1 MAKTKHLKVAG
12 DKKIFV
18 LMISRVFPSYHK
30 RKDEL
35 TYFEQKIRDKNKIHT
50 IRANYEKWKRKID
63 QVRNGEAVLSIREW
77 QGVPYHSKQNYLFY
91 YNQEDAIDVS
101 KLTKDE
107 NGYLI
112 NDTIRVSEEELAKND
127 GLTLDE
133 FQEWFKVF
141 PSEPMAIIH
150 FTGFRYEN

>member
-1 MAKTKHLKVAG
+1 MV
-12 DKKIFV
+12 
-18 LMISRVFPSYHK
+18 SRVFPSYHK
-30 RKDEL
+30 NKGEL
-35 TYFEQKIRDKNKIHT
+35 TRFEQKIRNKNKIHT

-63 QVRNGEAVLSIREW
+63 QIKNGEAVLSVRGW

-91 YNQEDAIDVS
+91 YNQEDALEVS

-112 NDTIRVSEEELAKND
+112 NDIIRVSEEELAKND

>member
-1 MAKTKHLKVAG
+1 MV
-12 DKKIFV
+12 
-18 LMISRVFPSYHK
+18 SRVFPSYHK
-30 RKDEL
+30 NKGEL
-35 TYFEQKIRDKNKIHT
+35 TRFEQKIRDKNKIHT

-63 QVRNGEAVLSIREW
+63 QIKNGEAVLSIREW

-91 YNQEDAIDVS
+91 YNQEDALEVS

>member
-1 MAKTKHLKVAG
+1 MSKNKG
-12 DKKIFV
+12 KKIVV
-18 LMISRVFPSYHK
+18 LMVSRMFPSYHK
-30 RKDEL
+30 NKGEL
-35 TYFEQKIRDKNKIHT
+35 TRFEQKIRDKNKIHT

-63 QVRNGEAVLSIREW
+63 QIKNGEAVLSIREW

-91 YNQEDAIDVS
+91 YNQEDALEVS

>member
-1 MAKTKHLKVAG
+1 MV
-12 DKKIFV
+12 
-18 LMISRVFPSYHK
+18 SRVFPSYHK
-30 RKDEL
+30 NKGEL
-35 TYFEQKIRDKNKIHT
+35 TRFEQKIRDKNKIHT

-63 QVRNGEAVLSIREW
+63 QIKNGEAVLSIREW

-91 YNQEDAIDVS
+91 YNQEDALEVS

-133 FQEWFKVF
+133 FQEWFKIF

>member
-1 MAKTKHLKVAG
+1 MV
-12 DKKIFV
+12 
-18 LMISRVFPSYHK
+18 SRVFPSYHK
-30 RKDEL
+30 SKGEL
-35 TYFEQKIRDKNKIHT
+35 TRFEQKIRDKNKIHT

-63 QVRNGEAVLSIREW
+63 QIRNGEAVLSIREW

-91 YNQEDAIDVS
+91 YNQEDALEVS

-112 NDTIRVSEEELAKND
+112 NDIIRVSEEELAKND

-133 FQEWFKVF
+133 FKEWFKVF

-150 FTGFRYEN
+150 FTAFRYEN

>member
-1 MAKTKHLKVAG
+1 MV
-12 DKKIFV
+12 
-18 LMISRVFPSYHK
+18 SRVFPSYHK
-30 RKDEL
+30 NKGEL
-35 TYFEQKIRDKNKIHT
+35 TRFEQKIRDKNKIHT

-63 QVRNGEAVLSIREW
+63 QIKNGEAVLSIREW

-91 YNQEDAIDVS
+91 YNQEDALEVS
-101 KLTKDE
+101 KLTKEE

>member
-1 MAKTKHLKVAG
+1 MV
-12 DKKIFV
+12 
-18 LMISRVFPSYHK
+18 SRVFPSYHK
-30 RKDEL
+30 NKGEL
-35 TYFEQKIRDKNKIHT
+35 TRFEQKIREKNKIHT

-63 QVRNGEAVLSIREW
+63 QIRNGEAVLSIREW

-91 YNQEDAIDVS
+91 YNQEDALEVS

>member
-1 MAKTKHLKVAG
+1 MV
-12 DKKIFV
+12 
-18 LMISRVFPSYHK
+18 SRTFPSYHK
-30 RKDEL
+30 RKGEP
-35 TYFEQKIRDKNKIHT
+35 TEFERKIKEKEKHHT
-50 IRANYEKWKRKID
+50 LRANYERWKNKID
-63 QVRNGEAVLSIREW
+63 QVNRGEAVLSVREW

-91 YNQEDAIDVS
+91 YNQEDALEVS

>member
-1 MAKTKHLKVAG
+1 
-12 DKKIFV
+12 
-18 LMISRVFPSYHK
+18 MISRVFPSYHK
-30 RKDEL
+30 NKGEL
-35 TYFEQKIRDKNKIHT
+35 TRFEQKIRNKNKIHT

-63 QVRNGEAVLSIREW
+63 QIKNGEAVLSIREW

-91 YNQEDAIDVS
+91 YNQEDALDVS

-150 FTGFRYEN
+150 FSGFRYEN

>member
-1 MAKTKHLKVAG
+1 MSKNKG
-12 DKKIFV
+12 KKIVV
-18 LMISRVFPSYHK
+18 LMVSRVFPSYHK
-30 RKDEL
+30 SKGEL
-35 TYFEQKIRDKNKIHT
+35 TRFEQKIRDKNKIHT

-63 QVRNGEAVLSIREW
+63 QIRNGEAVLSIREW

-91 YNQEDAIDVS
+91 YNQEDALEVS

>member
-1 MAKTKHLKVAG
+1 MSKNKG
-12 DKKIFV
+12 KKIVV
-18 LMISRVFPSYHK
+18 LMVSRVFPSYHK
-30 RKDEL
+30 NKGEL
-35 TYFEQKIRDKNKIHT
+35 TRFEQKIREKNKIHT

-63 QVRNGEAVLSIREW
+63 QIRNGEAVLSIREW

-91 YNQEDAIDVS
+91 YNQEDALDVS

>member
-1 MAKTKHLKVAG
+1 
-12 DKKIFV
+12 
-18 LMISRVFPSYHK
+18 MISRVFPSYHK
-30 RKDEL
+30 NKGEL
-35 TYFEQKIRDKNKIHT
+35 TRFEQKIRNKNKIHT

-63 QVRNGEAVLSIREW
+63 QIKNGEAVLSIREW

-91 YNQEDAIDVS
+91 YNQEDALDVS

-112 NDTIRVSEEELAKND
+112 NDIIRVSEEELAKND

-150 FTGFRYEN
+150 FSGFRYEN

>member
-1 MAKTKHLKVAG
+1 MSKNKG
-12 DKKIFV
+12 KKIVV
-18 LMISRVFPSYHK
+18 LMVSRVFPSYHK
-30 RKDEL
+30 NKGEL
-35 TYFEQKIRDKNKIHT
+35 TRFEQKIRDKNKIHT

-63 QVRNGEAVLSIREW
+63 QIRNGEAVLSIREW

-91 YNQEDAIDVS
+91 YNQEDALEVS

>member
-1 MAKTKHLKVAG
+1 MV
-12 DKKIFV
+12 
-18 LMISRVFPSYHK
+18 SRVFPSYHK
-30 RKDEL
+30 NKGEL
-35 TYFEQKIRDKNKIHT
+35 TRFEQKIREKNKIHT

-63 QVRNGEAVLSIREW
+63 QIRNGEAVLSIREW

-91 YNQEDAIDVS
+91 YNQEDALDVS

>member
-1 MAKTKHLKVAG
+1 MV
-12 DKKIFV
+12 
-18 LMISRVFPSYHK
+18 SRVFPSYHK
-30 RKDEL
+30 SKGEL
-35 TYFEQKIRDKNKIHT
+35 TRFEQKIRDKNKIHT

-63 QVRNGEAVLSIREW
+63 QIRNGEAVLSIREW

-91 YNQEDAIDVS
+91 YNQEDALEVS

>member
-1 MAKTKHLKVAG
+1 MV
-12 DKKIFV
+12 
-18 LMISRVFPSYHK
+18 SRVFPSYHK
-30 RKDEL
+30 SKGEL
-35 TYFEQKIRDKNKIHT
+35 TRFEQKIRDKNKIHT

-63 QVRNGEAVLSIREW
+63 QIRNGEAVLSIREW

-91 YNQEDAIDVS
+91 YNQEDALEVS
-101 KLTKDE
+101 KLTKDK

>member
-1 MAKTKHLKVAG
+1 MSKNKG
-12 DKKIFV
+12 KKIVV
-18 LMISRVFPSYHK
+18 LMVSRVFPSYHK
-30 RKDEL
+30 NKGEL
-35 TYFEQKIRDKNKIHT
+35 TRFEQKIRDKNKIHT

-63 QVRNGEAVLSIREW
+63 QIRNGEVVLSIREW

-91 YNQEDAIDVS
+91 YNQEDALEVS
-101 KLTKDE
+101 KLTKEE

>member
-1 MAKTKHLKVAG
+1 MV
-12 DKKIFV
+12 
-18 LMISRVFPSYHK
+18 SRVFPSYHK
-30 RKDEL
+30 SKGEL
-35 TYFEQKIRDKNKIHT
+35 TRFEQKIRDKNKIHT

-63 QVRNGEAVLSIREW
+63 QIRNGEAVLSIREW

-91 YNQEDAIDVS
+91 YNQEDALEVS

-133 FQEWFKVF
+133 FQEWFKIF

>member
-1 MAKTKHLKVAG
+1 MV
-12 DKKIFV
+12 
-18 LMISRVFPSYHK
+18 SRMFPSYHK
-30 RKDEL
+30 NKGEL
-35 TYFEQKIRDKNKIHT
+35 TRFEQKIRDKNKIHT

-63 QVRNGEAVLSIREW
+63 QIKNGEAVLSIREW

-91 YNQEDAIDVS
+91 YNQEDALEVS

>member
-1 MAKTKHLKVAG
+1 
-12 DKKIFV
+12 
-18 LMISRVFPSYHK
+18 MISRVFPSYHK
-30 RKDEL
+30 NKGEL
-35 TYFEQKIRDKNKIHT
+35 TRFEQKIRNKNKIHT

-63 QVRNGEAVLSIREW
+63 QIKNGEAVLSIREW

-91 YNQEDAIDVS
+91 YNQEDALEVS

-112 NDTIRVSEEELAKND
+112 NDIIRVSEEELAKND

>member
-1 MAKTKHLKVAG
+1 MV
-12 DKKIFV
+12 
-18 LMISRVFPSYHK
+18 SRVFPSYHK
-30 RKDEL
+30 NKGEL
-35 TYFEQKIRDKNKIHT
+35 TRFEQKIRDKNKIHT

-63 QVRNGEAVLSIREW
+63 QIRNGEAVLSIREW

-91 YNQEDAIDVS
+91 YNQEDALEVS

>member
-1 MAKTKHLKVAG
+1 MV
-12 DKKIFV
+12 
-18 LMISRVFPSYHK
+18 SRVFPSYHK
-30 RKDEL
+30 SKGEL
-35 TYFEQKIRDKNKIHT
+35 TRFEQKIRDKNKIHT

-63 QVRNGEAVLSIREW
+63 QIKNGEAVLSIREW

-91 YNQEDAIDVS
+91 YNQEDALEVS

>member
-1 MAKTKHLKVAG
+1 
-12 DKKIFV
+12 
-18 LMISRVFPSYHK
+18 MISRVFPSYHK
-30 RKDEL
+30 NKGEL
-35 TYFEQKIRDKNKIHT
+35 TRFEQKIRNKNKIHT

-63 QVRNGEAVLSIREW
+63 QIKNGEAVLSVRGW

-91 YNQEDAIDVS
+91 YNQEDALEVS

-112 NDTIRVSEEELAKND
+112 NDIIRVSEEELAKND

>member
-1 MAKTKHLKVAG
+1 MSKNKG
-12 DKKIFV
+12 KKIVV
-18 LMISRVFPSYHK
+18 LMVSRVFPSYHK
-30 RKDEL
+30 NKGEL
-35 TYFEQKIRDKNKIHT
+35 TRFEQKIRDKNKIHT

-63 QVRNGEAVLSIREW
+63 QIKNGEAVLSIREW

-91 YNQEDAIDVS
+91 YNQEDALEVS

-150 FTGFRYEN
+150 FTAFRYEN